1 MKVMEQKNL
10 YTLHKMEE
18 FIINSRNVYI
28 FTLVFKV
35 FYIKM
40 YIKKEMLP
48 VENMVSVKVVAVMW
62 N

>member
-10 YTLHKMEE
+10 YTLQNMEE

>member
-10 YTLHKMEE
+10 YTLQNMEE

-48 VENMVSVKVVAVMW
+48 VENMVFVKVVAVMW

>member
-1 MKVMEQKNL
+1 
-10 YTLHKMEE
+10 MEE